1 MLVSRSLLIF
11 SLVSASV
18 LTGCSSTAPRNDF
31 VSSSRPLPEPTLPN
45 PELGQATELVPELPE
60 PSAPVD
66 SEVQLASAEEA
77 PAAEPVVQVSLDE
90 NEDASAPT
98 VDPAFGQIASDES
111 GNEEQMSE
119 ETQTAAIAPAEVQ
132 EAVELTEQPAE
143 EETVAEAAP
152 EPDAEWTAS
161 QGRVPLWA
169 ASGWKN
175 SDGQQDSEAAAEFEA
190 PAKPEPSETA
200 EVDLPPALPDFEAPF
215 MDPEVAASDANAD
228 TEPAAETAETDAE
241 WALPVAAEPQPEAEP
256 TAAAASTEADGISH
270 RMAIL
275 AYEVGNEPNPDQATL
290 DTLRSL
296 LEHENNHV
304 RLNSAEALFKLG
316 HGSEEALTVIQNT
329 LSSSDE
335 NLAFLATI
343 ALGSVY
349 QHSPGEALDLLLKQF
364 VQNSEA
370 VQRQA
375 VLMVGEYQENR
386 DELVPILTRVAD
398 KHPNAEVRE
407 AAVLS
412 LSCLNRK

>member
-18 LTGCSSTAPRNDF
+18 LTGCSSTAPRNNF
-31 VSSSRPLPEPTLPN
+31 VGSTRPLPEPTLPN
-45 PELGQATELVPELPE
+45 PELGKATDVIPELPS
-60 PSAPVD
+60 PAAPVD

-98 VDPAFGQIASDES
+98 VDPAFGQMASKEAAPK
-111 GNEEQMSE
+111 E
-119 ETQTAAIAPAEVQ
+119 ETQTAAIAPADVEESVETTQELFDEKPVEV
-132 EAVELTEQPAE
+132 AE
-143 EETVAEAAP
+143 EVAS

-161 QGRVPLWA
+161 QGRVPVWA

-175 SDGQQDSEAAAEFEA
+175 SDGQQDSEAADEFEA
-190 PAKPEPSETA
+190 PAKPEPTETTEA
-200 EVDLPPALPDFEAPF
+200 DLPPALPDFEAPF

-241 WALPVAAEPQPEAEP
+241 WALPVAAEPQPEAVSVQDS
-256 TAAAASTEADGISH
+256 ASTEDDGISH

-275 AYEVGNEPNPDQATL
+275 AYEVGNEPNPEQATL

-349 QHSPGEALDLLLKQF
+349 QHSPSEALDLLLKQF

-386 DELVPILTRVAD
+386 EELVPILTRVAD